1 MDSGDGLPAG
11 GRGPPRYVLGEQ
23 RSLRGGAGGRR
34 HGVGKAGE
42 GSGIPGYHRK
52 EERKWSRSL
61 SERGRGGERS
71 KLMDVRAEEEDEM

>member
-11 GRGPPRYVLGEQ
+11 GRGPPRGVLGEQ

-34 HGVGKAGE
+34 HGLGKVGG
-42 GSGIPGYHRK
+42 GSGIPGYYQR
-52 EERKWSRSL
+52 EERTWSRSL

-71 KLMDVRAEEEDEM
+71 KLMDVRTEEEDEM